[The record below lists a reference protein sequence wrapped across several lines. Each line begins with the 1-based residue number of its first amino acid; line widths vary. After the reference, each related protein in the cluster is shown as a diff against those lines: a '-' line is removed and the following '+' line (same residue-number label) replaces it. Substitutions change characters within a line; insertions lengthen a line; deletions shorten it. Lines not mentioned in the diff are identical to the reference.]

1 MFNFKK
7 KKKDAPN
14 LQKSQQKSSPPSSVK
29 HSLLSLEQRL
39 MFDAAAAA
47 TASEVAS
54 EQVAQEQAEAAV
66 SGDAPH
72 EGADGDQG
80 GGEDV
85 VQALTNF
92 MPAEKC
98 VEVAFVDPTVPNYQE
113 MLAGMDPNIEV
124 IMLDGGQD
132 GIEQMAETLSGRTG
146 IDAIHLISH
155 GSSGEL
161 QLGTGTLNVQSM
173 SGEYAN
179 ELATIRESLSDH
191 ADVLVYGCNFA
202 EGSEGTDAVNLL
214 AELTGADVAASSDA
228 TGHMNL
234 GGDWEFEVQAGSI
247 ETDVALTDT
256 AQMNWAGVLGT
267 ETVADTFSAK
277 SYGSNDGTRSWSS
290 NWSEVD
296 VGASE
301 AKGGHIKVNSGEL
314 RIETQVVGASV
325 SRGVDLSGARS
336 ATLSFDYNNDLDKG
350 GSVEVRISTDG
361 GKTYNTLSDGIFS
374 KANYTGS
381 GTASFDISDYM
392 SADTKI
398 QFLVTGTSGGD
409 RLFIDN
415 VQIDY
420 DVADANAAP
429 TDITLSGS
437 TVAEQAATGTVV
449 GTVSGTDP
457 DAGDTKTYSLTDT
470 AGGRFAIDPTMGVI
484 TVADGSALNYEA
496 NASHSITVRVTD
508 AGGQSYDKT
517 FTIGVTNVNEGPT
530 DITLTGSTVAENA
543 ATGTV
548 VGTAAGVDPDAS
560 DTKSYS
566 LTDTAGGR
574 FAIDAST
581 GVITVA
587 DGSLLDYE
595 EATSHNITVQITDR
609 AGQSYTERF
618 TINLSNVDEGPTNLT
633 PSEPAVVEPVPT
645 VPEVEVV
652 AGPDPV
658 LDPVDG
664 ELEPVVAVDPLMPEP
679 VVEVVVEPDPV
690 LDPVVTVDPVMPEPV
705 VEVVVEPDPVLDPVV
720 TVDPVMPEPVVEV
733 EAGPDP
739 VLDPVDGEPEPVV
752 TVDPLMPESA
762 AEVVAEPESVSE
774 VKVAAGPDGV
784 EPSLVASLLQKS
796 PIGSETVKPFPLPS
810 SIGDDIDRSEA
821 GMTDNLQNPV
831 EWSAQPA
838 PTVDVLGSG
847 RNLSDLA
854 YEGDKN
860 PPAGAKR
867 DGNFST
873 HSSKQDETIVDPG
886 SANVARPESNQ
897 VPWSP
902 IEMDETVSDDSGGL
916 NTPIAIGL
924 IGAVLQGRLG
934 TKEKMTDMRARTRA
948 PYQKSSDEKKSQ
960 QPHTDD
966 QEAPPGA
973 A

>member
-7 KKKDAPN
+7 KKKDTPN
-14 LQKSQQKSSPPSSVK
+14 LQKSQQRSSPPSSVK

-132 GIEQMAETLSGRTG
+132 GIEQMAEALSGRTG

-234 GGDWEFEVQAGSI
+234 GGDWEFEVQAGAI

-267 ETVADTFSAK
+267 ETVADTFSEK
-277 SYGSNDGTRSWSS
+277 SFENNDGTRSWSS

-325 SRGVDLSGARS
+325 SRGVDLSGASS
-336 ATLSFDYNNDLDKG
+336 AKLSFDYNNELDKG

-415 VQIDY
+415 VQVDY
-420 DVADANAAP
+420 DVADANTAP
-429 TDITLSGS
+429 TDLALLGS
-437 TVAEQAATGTVV
+437 TVTENAATGTVV
-449 GTVSGTDP
+449 GTVTGTDP
-457 DAGDTKTYSLTDT
+457 DAGDTQTYSLTDT
-470 AGGRFAIDPTMGVI
+470 AGGRFAINRT
-484 TVADGSALNYEA
+484 
-496 NASHSITVRVTD
+496 
-508 AGGQSYDKT
+508 
-517 FTIGVTNVNEGPT
+517 
-530 DITLTGSTVAENA
+530 
-543 ATGTV
+543 
-548 VGTAAGVDPDAS
+548 
-560 DTKSYS
+560 
-566 LTDTAGGR
+566 
-574 FAIDAST
+574 T

-595 EATSHNITVQITDR
+595 EATSHNITVQVADSR
-609 AGQSYTERF
+609 GQSYTERF
-618 TINLSNVDEGPTNLT
+618 TINLSNVDEGQTNLT
-633 PSEPAVVEPVPT
+633 PSEPTIVEPVPT
-645 VPEVEVV
+645 VLEVEVV

-658 LDPVDG
+658 LDPVDA
-664 ELEPVVAVDPLMPEP
+664 ESEPV
-679 VVEVVVEPDPV
+679 
-690 LDPVVTVDPVMPEPV
+690 
-705 VEVVVEPDPVLDPVV
+705 
-720 TVDPVMPEPVVEV
+720 
-733 EAGPDP
+733 
-739 VLDPVDGEPEPVV
+739 
-752 TVDPLMPESA
+752 
-762 AEVVAEPESVSE
+762 AEIVAEPESVPE

-796 PIGSETVKPFPLPS
+796 PVGSETVKPFPLPS
-810 SIGDDIDRSEA
+810 SIGDDTDRSEA

-847 RNLSDLA
+847 RNISDLA

-860 PPAGAKR
+860 PPAGAKK

-886 SANVARPESNQ
+886 SANVARPESGQ

-902 IEMDETVSDDSGGL
+902 IEMDETVSDDSGGI
-916 NTPIAIGL
+916 NTPMAIGL

-948 PYQKSSDEKKSQ
+948 LYQKSSDEKKSQ
-960 QPHTDD
+960 HPHTDD

>member
-66 SGDAPH
+66 SSDAVGDGQTSEQA
-72 EGADGDQG
+72 ESQG
-80 GGEDV
+80 VLDAIATYNPGESRSEV
-85 VQALTNF
+85 V
-92 MPAEKC
+92 
-98 VEVAFVDPTVPNYQE
+98 FVDPTVPNYQE
-113 MLAGMDPNIEV
+113 LLSGMDPNIEV
-124 IMLDGGQD
+124 IMLDGAQD
-132 GIEQMAETLSGRTG
+132 GIEQMAGALSGRTG

-234 GGDWEFEVQAGSI
+234 GGDWEFEVQAGAI

-267 ETVADTFSAK
+267 ETVADTFSEK
-277 SYGSNDGTRSWSS
+277 SFENNDGTRSWSS

-325 SRGVDLSGARS
+325 SRGVDLSGASS
-336 ATLSFDYNNDLDKG
+336 AKLSFDYNNELDKG

-420 DVADANAAP
+420 NVADANAAP
-429 TDITLSGS
+429 TDLALLGS
-437 TVAEQAATGTVV
+437 TVTENAATGTVV
-449 GTVSGTDP
+449 GTVTGTDP
-457 DAGDTKTYSLTDT
+457 DAGDTQTYSLTDT
-470 AGGRFAIDPTMGVI
+470 AGGRFAINRT
-484 TVADGSALNYEA
+484 
-496 NASHSITVRVTD
+496 
-508 AGGQSYDKT
+508 
-517 FTIGVTNVNEGPT
+517 
-530 DITLTGSTVAENA
+530 
-543 ATGTV
+543 
-548 VGTAAGVDPDAS
+548 
-560 DTKSYS
+560 
-566 LTDTAGGR
+566 
-574 FAIDAST
+574 T

-595 EATSHNITVQITDR
+595 EATSHNITVQVADNR
-609 AGQSYTERF
+609 GQSYTERF
-618 TINLSNVDEGPTNLT
+618 TINLSNVDEGQTNLT
-633 PSEPAVVEPVPT
+633 PSEPTISEPTIVEPVPT
-645 VPEVEVV
+645 VLEVEVV

-658 LDPVDG
+658 LDLVDG
-664 ELEPVVAVDPLMPEP
+664 ESEPVEAVDPLVPEPVVAV
-679 VVEVVVEPDPV
+679 V
-690 LDPVVTVDPVMPEPV
+690 
-705 VEVVVEPDPVLDPVV
+705 
-720 TVDPVMPEPVVEV
+720 
-733 EAGPDP
+733 AGPDP
-739 VLDPVDGEPEPVV
+739 VLDPVDAESEPV
-752 TVDPLMPESA
+752 
-762 AEVVAEPESVSE
+762 AEIVAEPESVPE

-796 PIGSETVKPFPLPS
+796 PVGSETVKPFPLPS
-810 SIGDDIDRSEA
+810 SIGDDTDRSEA

-847 RNLSDLA
+847 RNISDLA

-860 PPAGAKR
+860 PPAGAKKG
-867 DGNFST
+867 GNFST

-886 SANVARPESNQ
+886 SANVARPESGQ

-902 IEMDETVSDDSGGL
+902 IEMDETVSDDSGGI
-916 NTPIAIGL
+916 NTPMAIGL

-948 PYQKSSDEKKSQ
+948 LYQKSSDEKKSQ
-960 QPHTDD
+960 QPYTDD